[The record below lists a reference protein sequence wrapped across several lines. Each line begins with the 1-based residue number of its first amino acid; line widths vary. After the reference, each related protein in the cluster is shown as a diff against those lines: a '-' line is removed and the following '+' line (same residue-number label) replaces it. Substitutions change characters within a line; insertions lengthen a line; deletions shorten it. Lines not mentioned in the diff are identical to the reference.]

1 MVFLYFCLANIEIQY
16 MKQGKVTSGKRFLEW
31 ACFLLVFLYYS
42 FLSAQNAPAF
52 SGSGAP
58 FIRNYPPGEYGG
70 HNQNW
75 GIVQDQRGVIYFG
88 NSHGLMEY
96 DGVSWNLTQIPNA
109 RIARSLAIG
118 ADQRIFLGGYGEFG
132 YMAPDATHKL
142 QFVSLL
148 PQLEE
153 RYRDFT
159 DVWQTLSTLEGIY
172 FVTNKYL
179 FRWNGESM
187 RVWQPPTAF
196 NSGFWVNDQFYI
208 HQAETGL
215 MQLTGDA
222 LQLAPL
228 GEKLV
233 NERIKAM
240 LPFNRQGQK
249 CILIATHSNGLFL
262 YDGAS
267 IARFATEV
275 DELLRQANI
284 FCAIRLS
291 NGQYALGTMQR
302 GILIVDAAGKLRKR
316 LDEAGGLQ
324 DDAVLSLYED
334 RQHALWAG
342 MQVGIARVETG
353 SPLSYFDEKDGIR
366 GSIWDMLRFEG
377 RLYFASIMGLFYLD
391 ENTGAFK
398 QVTAVS
404 SQCWTLLPFGNSLLA
419 GTFDGVFEIK
429 NGQVRRISDDFTF
442 WLHRS
447 QQDPRRVFAGLRKG
461 IKSFYTEG
469 DQWRDEGH
477 FEGIDR
483 EVRHIYET
491 PGGKLWLIDYFS
503 GLTRMDFSG
512 GYTRQ
517 PQIIRYDTL
526 HGLPPADR
534 VVAFPTDQGLRFAT
548 LKGVVAFDE
557 PSQRFYRDSTLIQAL
572 PNPTIPLFA
581 AARDQSGNL
590 WLVSDD
596 SKQSGVARRQAEGT
610 YSWDQTP
617 FLRIAKMPGF
627 SVYPDPLLAQV
638 TWIGSTDRVVRYDGR
653 VPSNHAVDYPTL
665 LREVVANGDSILYAG
680 AAARPDYQLK
690 LAYAYN
696 SLRFRY
702 AAPSFDDE
710 SKNEYQYQLEGYD
723 KDWSNWN
730 TETYKDYTSLP
741 PGKYRFLVR
750 ARNIYGHIGE
760 TAVFNLHV
768 LPPFYRTWWAY
779 LLYLLL
785 IVGAGFRL
793 WQLILQRIRQKQ
805 LQEMKQLEFNKL
817 KELDELKSRFFANIT
832 HEFRTP
838 LTLLIGPAENALNRL
853 PGMGA
858 DDLRGVLLNVRR
870 NGYRLLNLV
879 NQLLDLSRLEAG
891 KLRLAPVNGDFVAFL
906 RYQVE
911 SCHSYAETRRI
922 KMAFESDIPELS
934 MAFDPEKIQTI
945 VVNLL
950 SNALKFTPEGGRIE
964 LRMTTNGL
972 PKGESSKIVL
982 QISDTG
988 SGIPA
993 DELNRVFD
1001 RFYQVDN
1008 STTRRGEGAGI
1019 GLAMVQELVKL
1030 MQGSVTVTSTPGI
1043 GTSFQITLPY
1053 TPPQQ
1058 QLQALDATLSTEEK
1072 PLIAARLAL
1081 PNDGQFS
1088 DDTAA
1093 SSVTHPSSLP
1103 QLLIIEDN
1111 PDVVAYLKTCLEGT
1125 YQLEVAY
1132 NGKHGIEKA
1141 LNNIPDLIISDV
1153 MMPEKDGYEVCD
1165 TLKNDERTSHIPIV
1179 LLTAKADSAS
1189 KIAGLRR
1196 GADAYLPKP
1205 FDLEELLVRLEMLLE
1220 RQKRMAVYFSKKT
1233 ETNAEAET
1241 PESKDAYE
1249 IEDAFISK
1257 VRKVIED
1264 NMADY
1269 DFAMPQL
1276 CQILNMSRSQ
1286 LLRKMKALVDKSP
1299 SDFIRLHR
1307 LQKAKTML
1315 DTSDI
1320 TVSEV
1325 AYLVGYKDVSHFS
1338 RSFREMFGIS
1348 PSQNNK

>member
-1 MVFLYFCLANIEIQY
+1 
-16 MKQGKVTSGKRFLEW
+16 MKQSKVISSKAVLER
-31 ACFLLVFLYYS
+31 ACFLLFFLFCNS
-42 FLSAQNAPAF
+42 LSAQNAPDF
-52 SGSGAP
+52 SDSGAP
-58 FIRNYPPGEYGG
+58 FIRNYPPTEYGG

-75 GIVQDQRGVIYFG
+75 GIVQDHRGVIYFG
-88 NSHGLMEY
+88 NSYGVMEY
-96 DGVSWNLTQIPNA
+96 DGVSWNLTTIPNA
-109 RIARSLAIG
+109 RIARSLAIN
-118 ADQRIFLGGYGEFG
+118 ADHRIFVGGYGEIG
-132 YMAPDATHKL
+132 YMAPDATHQL
-142 QFVSLL
+142 QFISLL

-159 DVWQTLSTLEGIY
+159 DVWQTLSTPEGIY
-172 FVTNKYL
+172 FVTHKYL
-179 FRWNGESM
+179 IRWNGESM

-196 NSGFWVNDQFYI
+196 NSAFWVNGQFYI
-208 HQAETGL
+208 HQQETGL
-215 MQLTGDA
+215 MLLTGDA
-222 LQLAPL
+222 LQLAPM
-228 GEKLV
+228 GEKLA
-233 NERIKAM
+233 NERFKAM
-240 LPFNRQGQK
+240 LPFDQQGQK
-249 CILIATHSNGLFL
+249 RILITTQNNGLFL

-267 IARFATEV
+267 LVRFATEV
-275 DELLRQANI
+275 DELLRQAHI

-302 GILIVDAAGKLRKR
+302 GIVIIDAAGKLRKH
-316 LDEAGGLQ
+316 LEEAGGLQ

-353 SPLSYFDEKDGIR
+353 SPLRYFDERQGIR
-366 GSIWDMLRFEG
+366 GSIWDMLRHEG

-391 ENTGAFK
+391 ENTGVFR
-398 QVTAVS
+398 QVKGVS
-404 SQCWTLLPFGNSLLA
+404 SQCWTLLPFGKSLLA
-419 GTFDGVFEIK
+419 GTFDGFFEIK
-429 NGQVRRISDDFTF
+429 NGQVRRISDGFTF
-442 WLHRS
+442 SLHRS
-447 QQDPRRVFAGLRKG
+447 QQDSLRVFAGLRNG
-461 IKSFYTEG
+461 IKSLYAEG
-469 DQWRDEGH
+469 GQWRDEGQI
-477 FEGIDR
+477 EGIDQ

-491 PGGKLWLIDYFS
+491 PVGKLWLVDYFS
-503 GLTRMDFSG
+503 GLTRLDFSK
-512 GYTRQ
+512 GYARQ
-517 PQIIRYDTL
+517 PEIVRYDSQ

-534 VVAFPTDQGLRFAT
+534 VVAFPTDRGLRFAT

-557 PSQRFYRDSTLIQAL
+557 ASKRFYRDSTLIQNL

-581 AARDQSGNL
+581 AARDPSGSL

-596 SKQSGVARRQAEGT
+596 SKQSGVARRQAEGAYT
-610 YSWDQTP
+610 WEQTP

-638 TWIGSTDRVVRYDGR
+638 TWIGGTDRVVRYDGG
-653 VPSNHAVDYPTL
+653 VPSNHAVDFPTL

-680 AAARPDYQLK
+680 AAVKADYELQ
-690 LAYAYN
+690 LAYSFN

-710 SKNEYQYQLEGYD
+710 SKNEYQYLLEDYD
-723 KDWSNWN
+723 KGWSNWS
-730 TETYKDYTSLP
+730 TETYKDYTNLP

-760 TAVFNLHV
+760 TAVCNLYI

-785 IVGAGFRL
+785 MAGAGFKL
-793 WQLILQRIRQKQ
+793 WQLVLRRMRQKQ
-805 LQEMKQLEFNKL
+805 LQELKQLEFNKL

-838 LTLLIGPAENALNRL
+838 LTLLIGPAENAMKRL
-853 PGMGA
+853 PEMGA
-858 DDLRGVLLNVRR
+858 AELHGVLLNVRR

-922 KMAFESDIPELS
+922 KMSFESNIPELE

-964 LRMTTNGL
+964 LKMTTNGL
-972 PKGESSKIVL
+972 PLSESTKVVF

-988 SGIPA
+988 SGIPRE
-993 DELNRVFD
+993 ELNRVFD

-1008 STTRRGEGAGI
+1008 STTRPGEGAGI

-1030 MQGSVTVTSTPGI
+1030 MQGSVNVTSTSGV
-1043 GTSFQITLPY
+1043 GTSFQISLPY
-1053 TPPQQ
+1053 TPPQK

-1072 PLIAARLAL
+1072 PLMAARLSASL
-1081 PNDGQFS
+1081 PYDGQFA
-1088 DDTAA
+1088 DDADAT
-1093 SSVTHPSSLP
+1093 SSATHPSSLP

-1111 PDVVAYLKTCLEGT
+1111 PDVVAYLRTCLEGS

-1132 NGKHGIEKA
+1132 NGKQGIEKA

-1205 FDLEELLVRLEMLLE
+1205 FNLEELLVRLEMLLE
-1220 RQKRMAVYFSKKT
+1220 RQKRMAAYFGKKAGMGT
-1233 ETNAEAET
+1233 DTET
-1241 PESKDAYE
+1241 PEPKEVYD

-1257 VRKVIED
+1257 VRQVIEE
-1264 NMADY
+1264 NIADY

-1276 CQILNMSRSQ
+1276 CQILSMSRSQ
-1286 LLRKMKALVDKSP
+1286 LLRKMKALVDTSP

-1315 DTSDI
+1315 ETEDL

-1338 RSFREMFGIS
+1338 RSFREMFGVP
-1348 PSQNNK
+1348 PSKNTK

>member
-1 MVFLYFCLANIEIQY
+1 MTSSKAISERACLLLFFLFCN
-16 MKQGKVTSGKRFLEW
+16 W
-31 ACFLLVFLYYS
+31 
-42 FLSAQNAPAF
+42 LSAQNAPAF

-58 FIRNYPPGEYGG
+58 FIRNYPPSEYGG

-88 NSHGLMEY
+88 NSHGVMEY
-96 DGVSWNLTQIPNA
+96 DGVSWNLTTIPNA
-109 RIARSLAIG
+109 RIARSLAIN
-118 ADQRIFLGGYGEFG
+118 ADHRIFVGGYGEFG
-132 YMAPDATHKL
+132 YMAPNAKHKL
-142 QFVSLL
+142 EFVSLL

-153 RYRDFT
+153 RHRDFT
-159 DVWQTLSTLEGIY
+159 DVWQTLSTPDGIY
-172 FVTNKYL
+172 FITHKYL
-179 FRWNGESM
+179 FRWNGERM
-187 RVWQPPTAF
+187 RVWETPTAF
-196 NSGFWVNDQFYI
+196 NSGYWVNDQFYI
-208 HQAETGL
+208 HQTETGL
-215 MQLTGDA
+215 MQLSGDA
-222 LQLAPL
+222 LRPAPL
-228 GEKLV
+228 GEKLA
-233 NERIKAM
+233 NERISAM
-240 LPFNRQGQK
+240 LSFNHQGQK
-249 CILIATHSNGLFL
+249 GIVIATRSNGLFL
-262 YDGAS
+262 YNGAS
-267 IARFATEV
+267 IVRFATEA
-275 DELLRQANI
+275 DELLRQASV

-291 NGQYALGTMQR
+291 NGQFAFGTMQR
-302 GILIVDAAGKLRKR
+302 GIVVVDAAGKLRR
-316 LDEAGGLQ
+316 HLEEGGGLQ

-353 SPLSYFDEKDGIR
+353 SPLSYFDEGDGIR
-366 GSIWDMLRFEG
+366 GSIWDMLRHEG
-377 RLYFASIMGLFYLD
+377 RLYFASIMGLFYLN

-398 QVTAVS
+398 QVTEVS
-404 SQCWTLLPFGNSLLA
+404 SQCWTLLPFGKSLLA
-419 GTFDGVFEIK
+419 GTFDGVLEITG
-429 NGQVRRISDDFTF
+429 GQVRRISDDFTF
-442 WLHRS
+442 SLHRS

-461 IKSFYTEG
+461 MKSFYMEG
-469 DQWRDEGH
+469 GQWRDEGY
-477 FEGIDR
+477 FEGIER

-503 GLTRMDFSG
+503 GLARIDFSG
-512 GYTRQ
+512 GFTRQ
-517 PQIIRYDTL
+517 PKITRYDTA

-534 VVAFPTDQGLRFAT
+534 VVAFPTDRGLHFAT

-557 PSQRFYRDSTLIQAL
+557 ASQRFYRDSTLIKGL

-581 AARDQSGNL
+581 AARDQGGNL

-596 SKQSGVARRQAEGT
+596 SKQSGVARRQAEGAYT
-610 YSWDQTP
+610 WEQTP
-617 FLRIAKMPGF
+617 FLRIAKMQVF
-627 SVYPDPLLAQV
+627 SVYPDPLLEQV
-638 TWIGSTDRVVRYDGR
+638 TWIGGTDKVARYDGG

-680 AAARPDYQLK
+680 AAVKSDYQLK
-690 LAYAYN
+690 LAYTYN

-702 AAPSFDDE
+702 AAPSFDEE
-710 SKNEYQYQLEGYD
+710 SKNEYQYQLEGLD

-730 TETYKDYTSLP
+730 TETYKDYTNLP

-760 TAVFNLHV
+760 TAVCNLHI

-785 IVGAGFRL
+785 LAGAGFRL
-793 WQLILQRIRQKQ
+793 WQFVLQRMRQKQ

-853 PGMGA
+853 PDMGA
-858 DDLRGVLLNVRR
+858 GELQGVLLNVCR

-922 KMAFESDIPELS
+922 KMSFESDIPELQ

-950 SNALKFTPEGGRIE
+950 SNALKFTPEGGRID
-964 LRMTTNGL
+964 LKMTTNGL
-972 PKGESSKIVL
+972 PLSESSKIGI
-982 QISDTG
+982 QINDTG

-993 DELNRVFD
+993 EELSRVFD

-1008 STTRRGEGAGI
+1008 STTRQGEGAGI

-1030 MQGSVTVTSTPGI
+1030 MQGSVTVASTSGV
-1043 GTSFQITLPY
+1043 GTTFQITLPY

-1058 QLQALDATLSTEEK
+1058 QLQVLDVTLDRGETSNS
-1072 PLIAARLAL
+1072 ARLASL
-1081 PNDGQFS
+1081 PTAGQIADGSNADSFAMQ
-1088 DDTAA
+1088 
-1093 SSVTHPSSLP
+1093 PSSLP

-1111 PDVVAYLKTCLEGT
+1111 PDVVAYLKTCLVGS

-1132 NGKHGIEKA
+1132 DGKQGIEKA
-1141 LNNIPDLIISDV
+1141 LNHIPDLIISDV

-1205 FDLEELLVRLEMLLE
+1205 FNLEELLVRLEMLLE
-1220 RQKRMAVYFSKKT
+1220 RQKRMAAYFGKKT
-1233 ETNAEAET
+1233 GMGTEAET
-1241 PESKDAYE
+1241 PEPKEVFE

-1257 VRKVIED
+1257 VRQVIED
-1264 NMADY
+1264 NIADS

-1276 CQILNMSRSQ
+1276 CLILNMSRSQ
-1286 LLRKMKALVDKSP
+1286 LLRKMKALVDTSP

-1315 DTSDI
+1315 ETEDL

-1338 RSFREMFGIS
+1338 RSFRELFGVP
-1348 PSQNNK
+1348 PSKNAR

>member
-1 MVFLYFCLANIEIQY
+1 
-16 MKQGKVTSGKRFLEW
+16 MKQGKMTSSKAVSEW
-31 ACFLLVFLYYS
+31 ACLLLFFLFCNG
-42 FLSAQNAPAF
+42 LSAQNAPAF

-58 FIRNYPPGEYGG
+58 FIRNYPPTEYGG

-75 GIVQDQRGVIYFG
+75 GIVQDHRGVVYFG

-96 DGVSWNLTQIPNA
+96 DGVSWKLTTIPNA
-109 RIARSLAIG
+109 RIARSLAIN
-118 ADQRIFLGGYGEFG
+118 ADQRIFVGGYGEMG
-132 YMAPDATHKL
+132 YMAPDATHQL

-159 DVWQTLSTLEGIY
+159 DVWQTLSTPDGIY
-172 FVTNKYL
+172 FVTHKYL
-179 FRWNGESM
+179 FRWNGERM
-187 RVWQPPTAF
+187 RVWETPTAF

-208 HQAETGL
+208 HQTETGL
-215 MQLTGDA
+215 MQVVGDA
-222 LQLAPL
+222 LRSAPL
-228 GEKLV
+228 GEKLA
-233 NERIKAM
+233 NERISAM
-240 LPFNRQGQK
+240 LSFNHQGQK
-249 CILIATHSNGLFL
+249 GILIATRSNGLFF
-262 YDGAS
+262 YNGTS
-267 IARFATEV
+267 ILRFATEV
-275 DELLRQANI
+275 DERLRQASI

-302 GILIVDAAGKLRKR
+302 GIVIIDAAGKLRNH
-316 LDEAGGLQ
+316 LEEAGGLQ

-334 RQHALWAG
+334 RQHGLWAG

-353 SPLSYFDEKDGIR
+353 SPMRYFDEGNGIR
-366 GSIWDMLRFEG
+366 GSIWDMLRHEG

-391 ENTGAFK
+391 ENTGAFR
-398 QVTAVS
+398 QVTDVS
-404 SQCWTLLPFGNSLLA
+404 SQCWTLLPFGKSLLA
-419 GTFDGVFEIK
+419 GTFDGFFEI
-429 NGQVRRISDDFTF
+429 NGGQVRRISDDFTF
-442 WLHRS
+442 SLHRS

-461 IKSFYTEG
+461 IKSFYIEG
-469 DQWRDEGH
+469 NQWRDEGH
-477 FEGIDR
+477 FEGIER

-503 GLTRMDFSG
+503 GLTRLDFSG
-512 GYTRQ
+512 GFTRQ
-517 PQIIRYDTL
+517 PKITRYDTMQ
-526 HGLPPADR
+526 GLPPADR
-534 VVAFPTDQGLRFAT
+534 VIGLPTDRGLRFAT

-557 PSQRFYRDSTLIQAL
+557 ASQRFYRDSTLIQGL

-581 AARDQSGNL
+581 AARDLIGNL

-596 SKQSGVARRQAEGT
+596 SKQSGVARRQSEGVYT
-610 YSWDQTP
+610 WDQIP
-617 FLRIAKMPGF
+617 FLRIAKMQVF
-627 SVYPDPLLAQV
+627 SVYPDPLLEQV
-638 TWIGSTDRVVRYDGR
+638 TWIGGTDRVARYDGN
-653 VPSNHAVDYPTL
+653 VPSNHAVNYPTL

-680 AAARPDYQLK
+680 AAVKPDYQIK
-690 LAYAYN
+690 LAFANN

-702 AAPSFDDE
+702 SAPSFDEE
-710 SKNEYQYQLEGYD
+710 SKNEYQYLLEGYD
-723 KDWSNWN
+723 EDWSNWN
-730 TETYKDYTSLP
+730 TETYKDYTNLP

-760 TAVFNLHV
+760 TAVCNLHI

-785 IVGAGFRL
+785 LAGAGFRL
-793 WQLILQRIRQKQ
+793 WQFVLKRMRQKQ
-805 LQEMKQLEFNKL
+805 LQELKQLEFNKL

-838 LTLLIGPAENALNRL
+838 LTLLIGPAENALKRL
-853 PGMGA
+853 PDMGA
-858 DDLRGVLLNVRR
+858 GELHGVLANVRR

-906 RYQVE
+906 RYQLE

-922 KMAFESDIPELS
+922 KMAFKSDIPELE

-964 LRMTTNGL
+964 LTMTANGL
-972 PKGESSKIVL
+972 PLSESSKIVF
-982 QISDTG
+982 QINDTG
-988 SGIPA
+988 SGIPEE
-993 DELNRVFD
+993 ELNRVFD
-1001 RFYQVDN
+1001 RFYQVEN
-1008 STTRRGEGAGI
+1008 STTRQGEGAGI

-1030 MQGSVTVTSTPGI
+1030 MQGTVTVTSTSGV

-1072 PLIAARLAL
+1072 SLMAARLAASL
-1081 PNDGQFS
+1081 PPGGQFAE
-1088 DDTAA
+1088 DAAA
-1093 SSVTHPSSLP
+1093 SSATHLSSLP

-1111 PDVVAYLKTCLEGT
+1111 PDVVAYLKTCLEGS

-1141 LNNIPDLIISDV
+1141 LSNIPDLIISDV

-1220 RQKRMAVYFSKKT
+1220 RQKRMAAYFGKKT
-1233 ETNAEAET
+1233 EMGTEAET
-1241 PESKDAYE
+1241 PESKEVFE
-1249 IEDAFISK
+1249 IEDAFIRK
-1257 VRKVIED
+1257 VRQVIEE

-1276 CQILNMSRSQ
+1276 CLILNMSRSQ
-1286 LLRKMKALVDKSP
+1286 LLRKMKALVDTSP

-1315 DTSDI
+1315 ETEDL

-1338 RSFREMFGIS
+1338 RSFREMFGVP
-1348 PSQNNK
+1348 PSKNAR

>member
-1 MVFLYFCLANIEIQY
+1 MEQSSVINSKAAP
-16 MKQGKVTSGKRFLEW
+16 KR
-31 ACFLLVFLYYS
+31 ACFLFFFL
-42 FLSAQNAPAF
+42 FCNWLSAQNAPAF
-52 SGSGAP
+52 SGSGSHTGTP
-58 FIRNYPPGEYGG
+58 FIRNYPPSEYGG

-75 GIVQDQRGVIYFG
+75 GILQDQRGIIYFG

-96 DGVSWNLTQIPNA
+96 DGVSWRLTQIPNA

-118 ADQRIFLGGYGEFG
+118 ADDRIFVGGYGEFG
-132 YMAPDATHKL
+132 YMVPNAVHQL

-153 RYRDFT
+153 RHRDFT
-159 DVWQTLSTLEGIY
+159 DVWQTLSTPEGIY
-172 FVTNKYL
+172 FVTHKYI
-179 FRWNGESM
+179 FRWNGERM
-187 RVWQPPTAF
+187 IVWEARTAF
-196 NSGFWVNDQFYI
+196 NSGFLVNNQFYV
-208 HQAETGL
+208 HQSETGL
-215 MQLTGDA
+215 MQIVGDA
-222 LQLAPL
+222 LQPMPL
-228 GEKLV
+228 GEKLT
-233 NERIKAM
+233 NERISAM
-240 LPFNRQGQK
+240 LSFSHQGQK
-249 CILIATHSNGLFL
+249 SILIATRSNGLFL
-262 YDGAS
+262 YNGAS
-267 IARFATEV
+267 IVRFATEV
-275 DELLRQANI
+275 DELLRQAHV
-284 FCAIRLS
+284 FCAVGLS

-302 GILIVDAAGKLRKR
+302 GIVIIDAAGKLRQH
-316 LDEAGGLQ
+316 LEEAGGLQ

-342 MQVGIARVETG
+342 MQVGLARVETG
-353 SPLSYFDEKDGIR
+353 SPLSYFDERQGIR
-366 GSIWDMLRFEG
+366 GSIWDMLRYEG

-391 ENTGAFK
+391 ENTGAFR
-398 QVTAVS
+398 QVKGVS
-404 SQCWTLLPFGNSLLA
+404 SQCWTLLPFGKSLLA
-419 GTFDGVFEIK
+419 GTFDGFFEIK

-442 WLHRS
+442 SLHRS
-447 QQDPRRVFAGLRKG
+447 QQDPRRVFAGLRNG
-461 IKSFYTEG
+461 IKSFYAEG
-469 DQWRDEGH
+469 DQWRDEGQI
-477 FEGIDR
+477 EGIDR

-491 PGGKLWLIDYFS
+491 PVGKLWLIDYFS
-503 GLTRMDFSG
+503 GLIRLDFSK

-517 PQIIRYDTL
+517 PEIVLYDHQ

-534 VVAFPTDQGLRFAT
+534 VVGFPTDRGLRFAT
-548 LKGVVAFDE
+548 LKGIVAFDE
-557 PSQRFYRDSTLIQAL
+557 ASRRFYRDSTLIQEL

-581 AARDQSGNL
+581 AARDPSGNL

-596 SKQSGVARRQAEGT
+596 SKQSGVAQRQAEDT
-610 YSWDQTP
+610 YTWEQTP

-627 SVYPDPLLAQV
+627 SVYPDPLLQQV
-638 TWIGSTDRVVRYDGR
+638 TWIGSTDRVVRYDGG
-653 VPSNHAVDYPTL
+653 VPSNHAVDFPTL
-665 LREVVANGDSILYAG
+665 LREVVANGDSVLYAG
-680 AAARPDYQLK
+680 AAAKPDYQLK

-710 SKNEYQYQLEGYD
+710 SKNEYQYLLEDYD
-723 KDWSNWN
+723 KGWSNWN
-730 TETYKDYTSLP
+730 TETYKDYTNLP

-760 TAVFNLHV
+760 TAVCNLHI

-785 IVGAGFRL
+785 MAGAGFKL
-793 WQLILQRIRQKQ
+793 WQLVLQRIRQKQ
-805 LQEMKQLEFNKL
+805 LQELKQLEFNKL

-838 LTLLIGPAENALNRL
+838 LTLLIGPAENAMKRL
-853 PGMGA
+853 PDMGA
-858 DDLRGVLLNVRR
+858 DDLRGVLLNVQR

-922 KMAFESDIPELS
+922 KMAFDSDIPQLE

-964 LRMTTNGL
+964 LKMTTNSL
-972 PKGESSKIVL
+972 PASESSKIVL

-993 DELNRVFD
+993 DELNRIFD

-1008 STTRRGEGAGI
+1008 STTRQGEGAGI

-1030 MQGSVTVTSTPGI
+1030 MQGSVIVTSTPGV
-1043 GTSFQITLPY
+1043 GTSFRITLPY

-1058 QLQALDATLSTEEK
+1058 QLQALDATLEHGGKS
-1072 PLIAARLAL
+1072 LITARLASL
-1081 PNDGQFS
+1081 PNPGQFA
-1088 DDTAA
+1088 DGADAA
-1093 SSVTHPSSLP
+1093 SPAAHPSSLP

-1111 PDVVAYLKTCLEGT
+1111 PDVVAYLKTCLEGL
-1125 YQLEVAY
+1125 YQLEIAY
-1132 NGKHGIEKA
+1132 NGKTGIEKA

-1165 TLKNDERTSHIPIV
+1165 TLKNDERTSHIPII

-1205 FDLEELLVRLEMLLE
+1205 FNLKELLVRLEMLLE
-1220 RQKRMAVYFSKKT
+1220 RQKRMAAYFAKKT
-1233 ETNAEAET
+1233 GTETETET
-1241 PESKDAYE
+1241 PEPKEAYE
-1249 IEDAFISK
+1249 IEDAFIRK
-1257 VRKVIED
+1257 VRQIIEE

-1276 CQILNMSRSQ
+1276 CQILSMSRSQ
-1286 LLRKMKALVDKSP
+1286 LLRKMKALADISP

-1315 DTSDI
+1315 ETSDT

-1338 RSFREMFGIS
+1338 RSFREMFGVP
-1348 PSQNNK
+1348 PSQNAK

>member
-1 MVFLYFCLANIEIQY
+1 
-16 MKQGKVTSGKRFLEW
+16 MKQRKVTSPETVHERV
-31 ACFLLVFLYYS
+31 CFLLFFL
-42 FLSAQNAPAF
+42 FCNLLSAQHTPVF
-52 SGSGAP
+52 SGSNSNPGAP
-58 FIRNYPPGEYGG
+58 FIRNYAPNEYGS

-75 GIVQDQRGVIYFG
+75 AIVQDQRGVMYFG
-88 NSHGLMEY
+88 NSYGLMEY
-96 DGVSWNLTQIPNA
+96 DGASWKVITIPNA

-118 ADQRIFLGGYGEFG
+118 EGGRIFIGGYGELG
-132 YMAPDATHKL
+132 YMTPNATHQL
-142 QFVSLL
+142 QFVSLV
-148 PQLEE
+148 PQLEA

-159 DVWQTLSTLEGIY
+159 DVWQTLSTPEGIF

-179 FRWNGESM
+179 FRWNGKRM
-187 RVWQPPTAF
+187 RVWQPSTAF
-196 NSGFWVNDQFYI
+196 NSGYWVNDQFYI
-208 HQAETGL
+208 HQEATGL
-215 MQLTGDA
+215 MQLTGDVLQPA
-222 LQLAPL
+222 LP
-228 GEKLV
+228 GEKLAKV
-233 NERIKAM
+233 PIKAM
-240 LPFNRQGQK
+240 LPFNRQKKKG
-249 CILIATHSNGLFL
+249 ILIATQNNGLLL
-262 YDGAS
+262 YDGTS
-267 IARFATEV
+267 ITPFATEA
-275 DELLRQANI
+275 DELLRQASV
-284 FCAIRLS
+284 FCAIGLS

-302 GILIVDAAGKLRKR
+302 GIVIIDAAGKLRKH
-316 LDEAGGLQ
+316 LEEDGGLQ

-342 MQVGIARVETG
+342 MQVGISRIETG
-353 SPLSYFDEKDGIR
+353 SPMRYFDEKAGIR

-391 ENTGAFK
+391 EKTGTFR
-398 QVTAVS
+398 QVTEVA
-404 SQCWTLLPFGNSLLA
+404 SQCWTLLPFDKSLLA
-419 GTFDGVFEIK
+419 GAFEGVFEIRG
-429 NGQVRRISDDFTF
+429 GQVRRISDDFTF

-461 IKSFYTEG
+461 IKSLYLEG
-469 DQWRDEGH
+469 NQWRDEGYIA
-477 FEGIDR
+477 GIDQ

-503 GLTRMDFSG
+503 GLTRLDFSG

-517 PQIIRYDTL
+517 PKITRYNTRQ
-526 HGLPPADR
+526 GLPPADR
-534 VVAFPTDQGLRFAT
+534 VVGFPTDRGLRFAT

-557 PSQRFYRDSTLIQAL
+557 SSERFYRDSTLIPGL

-581 AARDQSGNL
+581 AARDQKGNL

-596 SKQSGVARRQAEGT
+596 SKQSGVARRQSNGT
-610 YSWDQTP
+610 FTWDQTP
-617 FLRIAKMPGF
+617 FLRIAQMPGF
-627 SVYPDPLLAQV
+627 SVYPDPLLEQV
-638 TWIGSTDRVVRYDGR
+638 TWIGGTDRVVRYDGS
-653 VPSNHAVDYPTL
+653 VPSNHAVDFPTL
-665 LREVVANGDSILYAG
+665 LREVVANGDSVLYAG
-680 AAARPDYQLK
+680 AATTPDYQLK

-710 SKNEYQYQLEGYD
+710 SKNEYQYLLEGYD
-723 KDWSNWN
+723 KDWSHWN
-730 TETYKDYTSLP
+730 TETYKDYTNLP

-750 ARNIYGHIGE
+750 AHNIYGHVGT

-779 LLYLLL
+779 LLYLLFTA
-785 IVGAGFRL
+785 GAGFRL
-793 WQLILQRIRQKQ
+793 WQLVLQRMRKKQ

-838 LTLLIGPAENALNRL
+838 LTLLIGPAENTLNRL
-853 PGMGA
+853 PDIGA
-858 DDLRGVLLNVRR
+858 EELRGVLLNVQR

-891 KLRLAPVNGDFVAFL
+891 KLRLTPVNGDFVAFL

-922 KMAFESDIPELS
+922 RMSFESDIPKLE

-945 VVNLL
+945 IANLL
-950 SNALKFTPEGGRIE
+950 SNALKFTPEGGRIDLKIMAADLQLAE
-964 LRMTTNGL
+964 
-972 PKGESSKIVL
+972 PSKIVL

-993 DELNRVFD
+993 DELDRIFD

-1008 STTRRGEGAGI
+1008 STTRQGEGAGI
-1019 GLAMVQELVKL
+1019 GLAMVQELIKL
-1030 MQGSVTVTSTPGI
+1030 MNGTVTVTSTSGV
-1043 GTSFQITLPY
+1043 GTSFRITLPY
-1053 TPPQQ
+1053 TQPQQ
-1058 QLQALDATLSTEEK
+1058 QLPALDAIQGRKEK
-1072 PLIAARLAL
+1072 SLLATRLAYL
-1081 PNDGQFS
+1081 PNDGQLA
-1088 DDTAA
+1088 DGADAA
-1093 SSVTHPSSLP
+1093 SSATPPSSLP

-1111 PDVVAYLKTCLEGT
+1111 PDVVAYLKTCLEDL

-1132 NGKHGIEKA
+1132 NGKAGIEKA
-1141 LNNIPDLIISDV
+1141 LSNIPDLIISDV

-1165 TLKNDERTSHIPIV
+1165 YLKNDERTSHIPIV

-1205 FDLEELLVRLEMLLE
+1205 FDLEELLVRLKMLLE
-1220 RQKRMAVYFSKKT
+1220 RQKRMAAYFAKKT
-1233 ETNAEAET
+1233 ETGPENET
-1241 PESKDAYE
+1241 PESKEVYDT
-1249 IEDAFISK
+1249 EDVFISK
-1257 VRKVIED
+1257 VRQIIEE
-1264 NMADY
+1264 NMADS

-1276 CQILNMSRSQ
+1276 CQILSMSRSQ
-1286 LLRKMKALVDKSP
+1286 LLRKMKALVDISP
-1299 SDFIRLHR
+1299 SDFIRMHR

-1315 DTSDI
+1315 NSSDL

-1325 AYLVGYKDVSHFS
+1325 AYEVGYKDVSHFS
-1338 RSFREMFGIS
+1338 RSFREMFGVP
-1348 PSQNNK
+1348 PSQNSK